1 LFGQTSFVRAGFE
14 WGLNR
19 MGGPE
24 ANTSGAKS
32 PWSDH
37 SLRNIRN
44 RSRTHSPFVVA
55 TGAVIASLLLAAG
68 PALAAGSL
76 VLVPDWLGVLPFMLV
91 GFVLLIFPLNAL
103 LFQPIFRALDE
114 RAERIA
120 GARERSD
127 QLQRDADEVLDRY
140 QGAIREARAEA
151 ESARQAQLEGARE
164 EQVELTSAARETA
177 ERELEGARGE
187 MNQSIEAARASLR
200 ASAEG
205 LAQAAAEQVLG
216 RTIS

>member
-1 LFGQTSFVRAGFE
+1 
-14 WGLNR
+14 
-19 MGGPE
+19 MGDPE
-24 ANTSGAKS
+24 ENTSGAKS

-37 SLRNIRN
+37 SLRNFRN
-44 RSRTHSPFVVA
+44 RSRAHNPFVVA
-55 TGAVIASLLLAAG
+55 TVAIVSSLLLAAA
-68 PALAAGSL
+68 PAMASDTL
-76 VLVPDWLGVLPFMLV
+76 VLVPDWFGVLPFMLV

-120 GARERSD
+120 GARQRSE
-127 QLQRDADEVLDRY
+127 QLQREADSVLERY
-140 QGAIREARAEA
+140 EGAIREARG
-151 ESARQAQLEGARE
+151 ESETARQAKLEVARE
-164 EQVELTSAARETA
+164 EQVQLTAVARGEA

-216 RTIS
+216 RTLS